1 MAKIIC
7 NICGHEED
15 SERWILPETA
25 QKIQNLGICFE
36 CLYWRTQTTLDDTE
50 RGLHGW
56 AVINGTHYVLASHT
70 NANWP
75 RGMGGV
81 KKKIRFFDG
90 YETEC
95 DNLWCQGEVPSGYW
109 RDLLPDNAEFITE
122 K

>member
-7 NICGHEED
+7 NICGREED
-15 SERWILPETA
+15 PERWIPETA

-36 CLYWRTQTTLDDTE
+36 CLHWRTQTTLDDTE

-56 AVINGTHYVLASHT
+56 AVINGTHYVLAPHT
-70 NANWP
+70 DVNWP

-90 YETEC
+90 TKQSVITFGVKARFPQGIGVTY
-95 DNLWCQGEVPSGYW
+95 CQTMQS
-109 RDLLPDNAEFITE
+109 L
-122 K
+122 